1 MDVSGLVTATML
13 RARVDSE
20 DDYNDLERAVQASL
34 LDVYGAANLD
44 VPDEPDDIPEDLF
57 FAITDQ
63 ATMLYDA
70 RGGDTDRP
78 LGLSLAASR
87 IVARHRGVSAG

>member
-20 DDYNDLERAVQASL
+20 DDYNDLERAVQVSL

>member
-20 DDYNDLERAVQASL
+20 DDYNDLERAVQAAL